1 MSLDLPY
8 KIVTPFA
15 KSGDRNTIP
24 ETAVSGGAA
33 NAANFNDGFPQVT
46 MTPKSAGGIPPAG
59 RDMNGILYT
68 LSTAIQY
75 LQAGMIFKYDA
86 NFASAISGYNKGALL
101 LQNDESGIWV
111 SDIDGNTSN
120 PETSGDWHPLD
131 TGKASI
137 TVAGANIILTRAQAA
152 HPIIE
157 VSGTLTNNVTVTFPP
172 FIQIWTV
179 MSSVT
184 SGNYNLTF
192 KPSSGAGVVIEN
204 GKSIIACNGT
214 DIVRIDGAENAM
226 KTGTIYAYG
235 GSVPP
240 GDDLLCNGQAVSRT
254 LQSSLFSAIGT
265 QYGAGDGSTT
275 FNVPNI
281 TVKPLGIN
289 EIYCI
294 KV

>member
-1 MSLDLPY
+1 MSLDAPD
-8 KIVTPFA
+8 KITIPFA
-15 KSGDRNTIP
+15 NSGSKNTIP
-24 ETAVSGGAA
+24 TAVSAGDDDNQASYT
-33 NAANFNDGFPQVT
+33 DGFPEVT
-46 MTPKSAGGIPPAG
+46 MTPKSAGGKPPKG
-59 RDMNGILYT
+59 RDMNGILYA
-68 LSTAIQY
+68 LSKAIQY
-75 LQAGMIFKYDA
+75 TQAGMLFKFDSS
-86 NFASAISGYNKGALL
+86 FASAISGYNKGALL

-111 SDIDGNTSN
+111 SDTDGNTNN
-120 PETSGDWHPLD
+120 PETQDGWHPLD
-131 TGKASI
+131 TGKASF
-137 TVAGANIILTRAQAA
+137 TVAGANITMTRAQAA

-265 QYGAGDGSTT
+265 KYGAGDGSTT